1 MSEEIKVEE
10 VVTEAA
16 ESMADYEDKLDKDA
30 FEAPV
35 WDKFKSLMENKEVI
49 EVKVENAV
57 KGGVITFID
66 GVRAFIPQSH
76 IALNRIEDLAS
87 VVGNEIKVRVI
98 EVEQKSKKL
107 VLSARSVLREEAR
120 SAKRAKAADIPV
132 GTVLTGKV
140 ESLQPYGAFIRM
152 EDGVSGLVH
161 VSQIAKK
168 RVNDPADVL
177 KVGEEVQVK
186 VIAVKDGK
194 LSLSI
199 KALQEPETPV
209 EVVEEVVEKVVIPKA
224 ENIATSLGDLLK
236 GIKLN

>member
-87 VVGNEIKVRVI
+87 VVGSEIKVRVI